1 MKDFMTRVLSLG
13 MGLAVASKEQL
24 EKLADELEK
33 KGELSKNESKEF
45 VDKLVSKGEQA
56 SKDLEA
62 KIRQQVQRV
71 LEGLDM
77 APMSEIRRLEQRI
90 AALEQQLAPAANAPV
105 PGNEFNIESS
115 GASGAADEGR

>member
-1 MKDFMTRVLSLG
+1 MKDFMTKVLSLG

-33 KGELSKNESKEF
+33 KGEMSKTESKEF

-56 SKDLEA
+56 SKDLEG

-90 AALEQQLAPAANAPV
+90 AALEERLAPAAGFSV

-115 GASGAADEGR
+115 GTSGTADDGR